1 MITEQT
7 RQLPDAAIGVA
18 FLLFFLVSGGGAAVW
33 IQWRLERVF
42 YQLDPSGL
50 TSPFI
55 PLPD

>member
-1 MITEQT
+1 MIGERI
-7 RQLPDAAIGVA
+7 RQLPDAAIAVP
-18 FLLFFLVSGGGAAVW
+18 FLLFFLVSGGGAGVW

-42 YQLDPSGL
+42 CQLDPSGL